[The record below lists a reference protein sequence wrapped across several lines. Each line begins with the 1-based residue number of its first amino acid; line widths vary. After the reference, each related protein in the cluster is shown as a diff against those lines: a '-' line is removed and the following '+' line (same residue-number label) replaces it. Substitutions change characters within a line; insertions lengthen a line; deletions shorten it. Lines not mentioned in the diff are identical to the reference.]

1 MLGTAQMK
9 TLIAQ
14 SAGELPGDRA
24 GQARV
29 GDGRC
34 GQPGRRKRQ
43 RPYLKTGND
52 GFHRC
57 RSSFNRMRESLKH
70 AMATIK

>member
-1 MLGTAQMK
+1 MK

-14 SAGELPGDRA
+14 SAGELPGDHA
-24 GQARV
+24 GQARL

-34 GQPGRRKRQ
+34 GQFGRRKR
-43 RPYLKTGND
+43 RTLLKTGND
-52 GFHRC
+52 EI
-57 RSSFNRMRESLKH
+57 SSLSVSFNRMRESLKH